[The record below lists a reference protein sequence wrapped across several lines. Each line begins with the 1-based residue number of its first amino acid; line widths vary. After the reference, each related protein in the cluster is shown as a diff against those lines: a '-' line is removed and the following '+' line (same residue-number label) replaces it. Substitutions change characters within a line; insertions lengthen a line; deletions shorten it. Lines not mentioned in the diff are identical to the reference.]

1 MKHSFKFFRMN
12 VYPSLKV
19 FECSFNLA
27 KYLVH
32 TSTLFEINNVPFL
45 WRSLQLL
52 LLTCFFLQGVN
63 VSGLVTTAKKSWNTG
78 IITSCQY
85 LQENCDVKVLGRV
98 VSSKSKDAYN
108 SLIGTTSTP
117 EESHDESNSSTDS
130 PSEDNS

>member
-1 MKHSFKFFRMN
+1 MKNIYKK
-12 VYPSLKV
+12 SLI
-19 FECSFNLA
+19 L
-27 KYLVH
+27 LG
-32 TSTLFEINNVPFL
+32 
-45 WRSLQLL
+45 LL
-52 LLTCFFLQGVN
+52 LITCFFLQGVN

-108 SLIGTTSTP
+108 SLIGTTSSP
-117 EESHDESNSSTDS
+117 EDQESHDESNFSTDS

>member
-1 MKHSFKFFRMN
+1 MN

-19 FECSFNLA
+19 FECSFNLV
-27 KYLVH
+27 KYLVR

-45 WRSLQLL
+45 WQSFQLL

-98 VSSKSKDAYN
+98 VSSKSKDVYN
-108 SLIGTTSTP
+108 SLIGSTSSP
-117 EESHDESNSSTDS
+117 EESHEESNSSTDS